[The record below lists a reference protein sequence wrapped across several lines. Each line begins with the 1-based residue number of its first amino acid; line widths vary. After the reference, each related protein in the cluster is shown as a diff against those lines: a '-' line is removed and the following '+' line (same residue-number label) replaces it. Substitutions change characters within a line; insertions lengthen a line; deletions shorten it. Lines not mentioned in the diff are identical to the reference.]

1 MPSAPDTTLGAPPAL
16 PDVPAAGRPRVGVVQ
31 TVAFLGLLAVIAVV
45 VIGLPPLLRLPRT
58 PAPIR
63 LAGLAGQVS
72 GTYVTTTGGLYKLYP
87 YPDLPAFPTVTATVA
102 PASTIVVRA
111 RQLVQY
117 GVYRLMAYPSRRA
130 VATRVRRLD
139 RGTIELVP
147 RVRLAEGRYLIQ
159 TPADGADNE
168 DDFFY
173 FRVVAPTSS
182 AVTLPG

>member
-1 MPSAPDTTLGAPPAL
+1 MPSAPEATIDGAPPGE
-16 PDVPAAGRPRVGVVQ
+16 PVAGRPRFGVVQ
-31 TVAFLGLLAVIAVV
+31 TVAFLGLLAIIAVV

-63 LAGLAGQVS
+63 ITGLAGQIS

-102 PASTIVVRA
+102 PGSAIVVRA

-117 GVYRLMAYPSRRA
+117 SVYRVMLYPSRRA

-147 RVRLAEGRYLIQ
+147 QARLATGRYLIE
-159 TPADGADNE
+159 TPTDGADNE
-168 DDFFY
+168 DDYFY
-173 FRVVAPTSS
+173 FRVAPATSS
-182 AVTLPG
+182 VADLAG